1 MAGACQ
7 DSNTTDMVLVLK
19 LGMGSVEGKVRSTG
33 ITKGEVKDTSKRP
46 LI

>member
-19 LGMGSVEGKVRSTG
+19 QSMGGVEGKVRSTG
-33 ITKGEVKDTSKRP
+33 FTKGEIKDTGKRP